1 MLQCRAPQMAGLRL
15 VLASASPRRRQIL
28 AELGLNVEVVGSRF
42 EENLDKEKL
51 GPVPYV
57 TATALG
63 KANEVHERLK
73 GEAKDMDLI
82 ISADTIVVLEDKIL
96 EKPSSED
103 HAREMLRRLSGSTH
117 TVHTAVVLLLPK
129 QQQHSAEPAALVR
142 SFHESTQVTFADLS
156 DEMINAY
163 VATGSPMDKAGAYGI
178 QEVTGG
184 SLIRGING
192 CYYNVVGFPLH
203 RFCTEVL
210 DLLDHKLL

>member
-1 MLQCRAPQMAGLRL
+1 M
-15 VLASASPRRRQIL
+15 
-28 AELGLNVEVVGSRF
+28 
-42 EENLDKEKL
+42 
-51 GPVPYV
+51 
-57 TATALG
+57 
-63 KANEVHERLK
+63 
-73 GEAKDMDLI
+73 
-82 ISADTIVVLEDKIL
+82 LEDKIL

-129 QQQHSAEPAALVR
+129 QQQQHSTEPAALVR

-163 VATGSPMDKAGAYGI
+163 VATGSPMYYISSPYISTTTNDNDNDNDGGGGMGRDKAGAYGI

>member
-1 MLQCRAPQMAGLRL
+1 M
-15 VLASASPRRRQIL
+15 
-28 AELGLNVEVVGSRF
+28 
-42 EENLDKEKL
+42 
-51 GPVPYV
+51 
-57 TATALG
+57 
-63 KANEVHERLK
+63 
-73 GEAKDMDLI
+73 
-82 ISADTIVVLEDKIL
+82 

-129 QQQHSAEPAALVR
+129 QQQQQHSTEPAALVR

-163 VATGSPMDKAGAYGI
+163 VATGSPMYYISPFSLQSRRPTNDNDDDDGGGMGRDKAGAYGI

-210 DLLDHKLL
+210 GLLDHKLL